1 MTDPKLPADAR
12 GFIQACIP
20 DVDAAELL
28 LFVARER
35 AQLHSLRKLTAH
47 LKHAELNEAAVERY
61 VHGFMQCGLVEREG
75 DAYRFARSA
84 SRYDGVL
91 VELGRLYNEQPVTL
105 VRMIYAP
112 KDDRLRAFADAFK
125 IKR

>member
-1 MTDPKLPADAR
+1 MTRPKLPADVR

-28 LFVARER
+28 LYVARRR
-35 AQLHSLRKLTAH
+35 AHAHSLRDLAGS
-47 LKHAELNEAAVERY
+47 LVHAELDEAAVERY
-61 VHGFMQCGLVEREG
+61 VSGFMQCGLIEREA

-84 SRYDGVL
+84 SQYDAQL
-91 VELGRLYNEQPVTL
+91 TELGRLYNEQPVTL

-112 KDDRLRAFADAFK
+112 KDERLRAFSDAFK

>member
-1 MTDPKLPADAR
+1 MTHPKLPADVR

-35 AQLHSLRKLTAH
+35 AHALTLRKLAAK
-47 LKHAELNEAAVERY
+47 LKHAELDELAVERY
-61 VHGFMQCGLVEREG
+61 LAGFIQCGLIEREEH
-75 DAYRFARSA
+75 AYRFAAAA
-84 SRYDGVL
+84 SEYDAIL
-91 VELGRLYNEQPVTL
+91 AELGRLYNEQPVTL

-112 KDDRLRAFADAFK
+112 KDDRLHAFAEAFK